1 MVDSYEIFLDKISVI
16 YRTKVNLDLNFEFG
30 MMCRSQLLSDFDEE
44 QFESLK
50 IGGFR
55 YNYVYKVK
63 NRDNSPNNEGTIYIG
78 ICLNSPADGERANRT
93 KLKIEWNPQKITPL
107 PL

>member
-30 MMCRSQLLSDFDEE
+30 LLCRHLLLPDFDEE

-50 IGGFR
+50 IGGYR
-55 YNYVYKVK
+55 YNYVYKLK
-63 NRDNSPNNEGTIYIG
+63 NRDDCQNIEGTIYIG
-78 ICLNSPADGERANRT
+78 ICLNSPAD
-93 KLKIEWNPQKITPL
+93 
-107 PL
+107 